1 MIRVDAHQHFWQYH
15 PVRDSWITEDMSVIR
30 RDFMPEDLEPLL
42 AANGL
47 DGCVLVQTD
56 QSDDH
61 TDWLLTLAEKHDF
74 IKAVVG
80 WTDLQSPDVKEKL
93 SAYKKHKKLK
103 GFRHILQG
111 EQQRSFMLRHEFK
124 NGIRQLANFGFT
136 YDILIYPDQLRYTE
150 LLVKEYPDQP
160 FVIDHLAKPYIRSN
174 KIDEWRKEINAVAR
188 YPNVSCKLSGMVTEA
203 DWKTWTK
210 ESFRPYLDVVVNA
223 FGVDRLLFGSDWPVC
238 LVAASYADVVG
249 IIRDYFS
256 AFSEQEQAKVFGS
269 NAVNFYNIN
278 N

>member
-1 MIRVDAHQHFWQYH
+1 
-15 PVRDSWITEDMSVIR
+15 MSVIR

>member
-93 SAYKKHKKLK
+93 SAYKKHQKLK

-174 KIDEWRKEINAVAR
+174 KIDEWRKEINAIAR